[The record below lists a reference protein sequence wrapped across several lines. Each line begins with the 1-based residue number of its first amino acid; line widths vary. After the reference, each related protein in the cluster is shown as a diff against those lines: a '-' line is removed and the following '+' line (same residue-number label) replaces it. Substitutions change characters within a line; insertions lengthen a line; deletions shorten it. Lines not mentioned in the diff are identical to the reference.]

1 MEKQKQANKQPLSA
15 RLGAFFA
22 SRPGRILLIIAA
34 LLLAYVFASW
44 AIDSGSILD
53 WAIMFVLLI
62 IAVRETAAL
71 IKQAIAK

>member
-1 MEKQKQANKQPLSA
+1 MEKQTNKQSLGA
-15 RLGAFFA
+15 RVGAFFA

-62 IAVRETAAL
+62 IAVREIAAL
-71 IKQAIAK
+71 IRQAAAKQ